1 MIRCALLIGNP
12 DLDPASVLTGP
23 EAGLLGPRAVP
34 KRHNDFLRG
43 RWIGKK
49 LLGSVAPG
57 AGLRD
62 LLILPDDR
70 GVPCPFDAHGALP
83 WSLSLSHTEGFA
95 AAAITPLP
103 GLVGIDVERPI
114 PEPSL
119 VAQDYFT
126 DRERS
131 FLVPAGDRA
140 SRVAAVI
147 WSAKEAASKALGE
160 GLRLSL
166 LAMEVSDAGPLEPSS
181 WHPLR
186 MSISGHPPLSLWSWH
201 EQGAVVT
208 VASVG
213 MGDAALP
220 RWELRV

>member
-1 MIRCALLIGNP
+1 M
-12 DLDPASVLTGP
+12 LTGP

-34 KRHNDFLRG
+34 KRHIDFLRG

-49 LLGSVAPG
+49 LLGSVVPG

-62 LLILPDDR
+62 LRILPDDR
-70 GVPCPFDAHGALP
+70 GVPCPFGSEGPLP

-95 AAAITPLP
+95 AAAIAPRP
-103 GLVGIDVERPI
+103 ALVGIDVERPI
-114 PEPSL
+114 PDPAL

-126 DRERS
+126 ARERS
-131 FLVPAGDRA
+131 FLGSDGDRA
-140 SRVAAVI
+140 SRIAAVV

-166 LAMEVSDAGPLEPSS
+166 LAMEVGDPGSLEPSR

-186 MSISGHPPLSLWSWH
+186 MGIAGHPPLSLWSWH

-220 RWELRV
+220 HWELRV

>member
-1 MIRCALLIGNP
+1 VIRCALLIGNP

-49 LLGSVAPG
+49 LLGSVVPG
-57 AGLRD
+57 AGLHD
-62 LLILPDDR
+62 LRILPDDR
-70 GVPCPFDAHGALP
+70 GVPCPFCADRPLAY
-83 WSLSLSHTEGFA
+83 SLSLSHTDGFA
-95 AAAITPLP
+95 AAAIAPLP

-114 PEPSL
+114 AEPSL

-131 FLVPAGDRA
+131 FLNPAGDGA
-140 SRVAAVI
+140 NRVATVI

-166 LAMEVSDAGPLEPSS
+166 LAMEVGDPGSLEPSR
-181 WHPLR
+181 WHLLR
-186 MSISGHPPLSLWSWH
+186 MSIAGHPPLSLWSWH